1 MSKHARAGSRPSRPS
16 RSSSRGSGPF
26 RESGQPLESRP
37 SGGGGRRRGA
47 RRSRAAGERALR
59 TPRPL
64 AAVAALGLLGF
75 GAGWVYIVHEPPA
88 NAAPRAADARPPAG
102 ARAAR
107 GTERDGLQGLPEVSE
122 QTRAK
127 IPADAL
133 QLVLVTGKAADSSES
148 TAALYTRPATG
159 ADWAKSASWP
169 ARNGA
174 KGWSTERTYGDLTSP
189 EGVFA
194 LTDAGGLLPKPP
206 GTKFPY
212 DQDRSFVATGLGVE
226 GESLRGSFDYVVA
239 IDFNRKPGVSPLDPT
254 KPEGE
259 TKGGNIWLH
268 VDHDGPSQGCVGIPK
283 DAMKKVLETLDPA
296 AKPVIVMGPKGF

>member
-1 MSKHARAGSRPSRPS
+1 M
-16 RSSSRGSGPF
+16 
-26 RESGQPLESRP
+26 
-37 SGGGGRRRGA
+37 
-47 RRSRAAGERALR
+47 
-59 TPRPL
+59 
-64 AAVAALGLLGF
+64 AALGLLGF
-75 GAGWVYIVHEPPA
+75 GAGWVYVAHEPPA
-88 NAAPRAADARPPAG
+88 NAAARVVADARPQA
-102 ARAAR
+102 AVRAAR
-107 GTERDGLQGLPEVSE
+107 GEERDGLQGLPDVSE

-127 IPADAL
+127 IPADAR
-133 QLVLVTGKAADSSES
+133 QLVLVTGKARDSSES
-148 TAALYTRPATG
+148 TAALYTRPAAG
-159 ADWAKSASWP
+159 ADWARSASWP

-194 LTDAGGLLPKPP
+194 LTDAGGLLAKPP

-212 DQDRSFVATGLGVE
+212 DQDASFVATGRGVE

-239 IDFNRKPGVSPLDPT
+239 IDFNRKTGVSPLDPT

-259 TKGGNIWLH
+259 RKGGNIWLH

-283 DAMKKVLETLDPA
+283 DAMKQVLEILDPA